1 MTNKQLKGL
10 PTTMDKKLT
19 YKDAGV
25 DIDAADK
32 FVDSVKKIVK
42 PTFRPEVIS
51 SIGGFGGMFA
61 LNKQKYN
68 NPVLVSSTDGVGTKL
83 KIASMINKH
92 DTIGID
98 LVAMCANDIIVQGAE
113 PVFLLDYI
121 SIGKINHQIL
131 EDLLKGIA
139 EGCIQAGCSLIG
151 GETAEMP
158 SFYEDG
164 EYDIAGFVVGVVDKE
179 KVIDGSSITFGDK
192 IIGIGSS
199 GIHSNGFSLVRKAFF
214 DSLKMKPDDFVN
226 ELGCTVGEELIK
238 PTKIYVK
245 TVLNIMRDFQIN
257 GIAHITGGGLMDNI
271 VRVLPK
277 ECRANINMGSWD
289 ILPIFDFL
297 KNRGNVDDADMLRT
311 FNNGIGMVLIVP
323 AEDAEE
329 IMIRLKGLNEK
340 AYIIGEVESKGRKKS
355 IHFT

>member
-1 MTNKQLKGL
+1 
-10 PTTMDKKLT
+10 MDKKLT

-32 FVDSVKKIVK
+32 FIDSVKKIVK
-42 PTFRPEVIS
+42 PTFRPEVMS

-61 LNKQKYN
+61 LNKQKYD

-83 KIASMINKH
+83 RIAGMMNKH

-121 SIGKINHQIL
+121 SIGKINHEIL
-131 EDLLKGIA
+131 ENVLKGIA
-139 EGCIQAGCSLIG
+139 DGCKQAGCSLIG

-164 EYDIAGFVVGVVDKE
+164 EYDVAGFVVGVVDKE
-179 KVIDGSSITFGDK
+179 KIIDGSSIAVGDK
-192 IIGIGSS
+192 IVGIASS
-199 GIHSNGFSLVRKAFF
+199 GVHSNGFSLVRKVFF
-214 DSLKMKPDDFVN
+214 DSLKMKQDDYVE
-226 ELGCTVGEELIK
+226 ELGCTVGEELLK
-238 PTKIYVK
+238 PTRIYVK

-257 GIAHITGGGLMDNI
+257 GISHITGGGLADNI

-277 ECRANINMGSWD
+277 GCRAKINLGSWD
-289 ILPIFDFL
+289 SLPIFDFL
-297 KNRGNVDDADMLRT
+297 RGKGNVDEEDMLRT
-311 FNNGIGMVLIVP
+311 FNNGIGLVLIVP
-323 AEDAEE
+323 SEDADE
-329 IMIRLKGLNEK
+329 IMLRLKGLNEK
-340 AYIIGEVESKGRKKS
+340 AFLIGEIESKGRKKN
-355 IHFT
+355 IQFTPV

>member
-1 MTNKQLKGL
+1 
-10 PTTMDKKLT
+10 MDKKLT

-61 LNKQKYN
+61 LNKQKYD

-113 PVFLLDYI
+113 PLFLLDYI

-131 EDLLKGIA
+131 EDVLKGIA
-139 EGCIQAGCSLIG
+139 EGCKQAGCSLIG

-164 EYDIAGFVVGVVDKE
+164 VYDVAGFVVGVVDKE
-179 KVIDGSSITFGDK
+179 KVIDGSSITVGDK

-199 GIHSNGFSLVRKAFF
+199 GIHSNGFSLVRKVFF
-214 DSLKMKPDDFVN
+214 DHLEMKPEDYVD

-257 GIAHITGGGLMDNI
+257 GIAHITGGGLLDNV

-277 ECRANINMGSWD
+277 ECRANISMSSWD
-289 ILPIFDFL
+289 ILPIFEYM
-297 KNRGNVDDADMLRT
+297 KNKGNVDDEDMLRT
-311 FNNGIGMVLIVP
+311 FNNGIGMVLVVP
-323 AEDAEE
+323 AEDADE

-340 AYIIGEVESKGRKKS
+340 AYIIGEIESKGRKKN
-355 IHFT
+355 IQFT

>member
-1 MTNKQLKGL
+1 MVLT
-10 PTTMDKKLT
+10 TTMDKKLT

-61 LNKQKYN
+61 LNKEKYD

-113 PVFLLDYI
+113 PLFLLDYI

-131 EDLLKGIA
+131 EDVLKGIA
-139 EGCIQAGCSLIG
+139 EGCKQAGCSLIG

-164 EYDIAGFVVGVVDKE
+164 EYDVAGFVVGVVDME

-199 GIHSNGFSLVRKAFF
+199 GIHSNGFSLVRKVFF
-214 DSLKMKPDDFVN
+214 DSLKMKPEDYVD

-245 TVLNIMRDFQIN
+245 TVLNIMRDFKIN
-257 GIAHITGGGLMDNI
+257 GIAHITGGGLLDNI
-271 VRVLPK
+271 VRVLP
-277 ECRANINMGSWD
+277 EGCRANINMGSWD
-289 ILPIFDFL
+289 ILPIFEYM
-297 KNRGNVDDADMLRT
+297 KNKSNVDDEDMLRT
-311 FNNGIGMVLIVP
+311 FNNGIGMVLVVP
-323 AEDAEE
+323 AEDADD
-329 IMIRLKGLNEK
+329 IMIRLNGLNEK
-340 AYIIGEVESKGRKKS
+340 AYIIGEIESKGRKKN
-355 IHFT
+355 IQFT

>member
-1 MTNKQLKGL
+1 
-10 PTTMDKKLT
+10 MDKKLT

-32 FVDSVKKIVK
+32 FIDSVKKIVK
-42 PTFRPEVIS
+42 PTFRPEVMS

-61 LNKQKYN
+61 LNKQKYD

-83 KIASMINKH
+83 RIAGMMNKH

-121 SIGKINHQIL
+121 SIGKINHEIL
-131 EDLLKGIA
+131 ENVLKGIA
-139 EGCIQAGCSLIG
+139 DGCKQAGCSLIG

-164 EYDIAGFVVGVVDKE
+164 EYDVAGFVVGVVDKE
-179 KVIDGSSITFGDK
+179 KIIDGSSIAVGDK
-192 IIGIGSS
+192 IVGIASS
-199 GIHSNGFSLVRKAFF
+199 GVHSNGFSLVRKVFF
-214 DSLKMKPDDFVN
+214 DSLKMKHDDYV
-226 ELGCTVGEELIK
+226 EVLGCTVGEELIK

-257 GIAHITGGGLMDNI
+257 GISHITGGGLADNI

-277 ECRANINMGSWD
+277 GCRAKINLGSWD
-289 ILPIFDFL
+289 SLPIFDFL
-297 KNRGNVDDADMLRT
+297 RGKGNVDEEDMLRT

-323 AEDAEE
+323 AEDADE
-329 IMIRLKGLNEK
+329 IMLRLKGLDEK
-340 AYIIGEVESKGRKKS
+340 AFLIGEIESKGRNKN
-355 IHFT
+355 IQFTPV

>member
-1 MTNKQLKGL
+1 
-10 PTTMDKKLT
+10 MDKKLT

-61 LNKQKYN
+61 LNKQKYD

-113 PVFLLDYI
+113 PLFLLDYI

-131 EDLLKGIA
+131 EDVLKGIA
-139 EGCIQAGCSLIG
+139 EGCKQAGCSLIG

-164 EYDIAGFVVGVVDKE
+164 VYDVAGFVVGVVDKE
-179 KVIDGSSITFGDK
+179 KVIDGSSITVGDK

-199 GIHSNGFSLVRKAFF
+199 GIHSNGFSLVRKVFF
-214 DSLKMKPDDFVN
+214 DHLKMKPEDYVD

-257 GIAHITGGGLMDNI
+257 GIAHITGGGLLDNV

-277 ECRANINMGSWD
+277 ECRANINMSSWD
-289 ILPIFDFL
+289 ILPIFEYM
-297 KNRGNVDDADMLRT
+297 KNKGNVDDEDMLRT
-311 FNNGIGMVLIVP
+311 FNNGIGMVLVVP
-323 AEDAEE
+323 AEDADE

-340 AYIIGEVESKGRKKS
+340 AYIIGEIESKGRKKN
-355 IHFT
+355 IQFT

>member
-1 MTNKQLKGL
+1 
-10 PTTMDKKLT
+10 MDKKLT

-61 LNKQKYN
+61 LNKEKYD

-113 PVFLLDYI
+113 PLFMLDYI

-131 EDLLKGIA
+131 EDVLKGIA
-139 EGCIQAGCSLIG
+139 EGCKQAGCSLIG

-164 EYDIAGFVVGVVDKE
+164 EYDAAGFVVGVVDKE
-179 KVIDGSSITFGDK
+179 KVIDGSSITYGDK

-199 GIHSNGFSLVRKAFF
+199 GIHSNGFSLVRKIFF
-214 DSLKMKPDDFVN
+214 DHLKMKPEDYID

-238 PTKIYVK
+238 PTKIYVR

-257 GIAHITGGGLMDNI
+257 GIAHITGGGLLDNI

-277 ECRANINMGSWD
+277 GCSANIHMGSWD
-289 ILPIFDFL
+289 VLPIFEYM
-297 KNRGNVDDADMLRT
+297 KNKGNVDDEEMLRT
-311 FNNGIGMVLIVP
+311 FNNGIGMVLVVP
-323 AEDAEE
+323 AADAEE
-329 IMIRLKGLNEK
+329 IMLRLKGLNEK
-340 AYIIGEVESKGRKKS
+340 AYIIGEIESKGRKKN
-355 IHFT
+355 IQFT

>member
-1 MTNKQLKGL
+1 
-10 PTTMDKKLT
+10 MDKKLT

-32 FVDSVKKIVK
+32 FVGSVKNIVK

-61 LNKQKYN
+61 LNKQKYD

-113 PVFLLDYI
+113 PLFLLDYI

-131 EDLLKGIA
+131 EDVLKGIA
-139 EGCIQAGCSLIG
+139 EGCKQAGCSLIG

-164 EYDIAGFVVGVVDKE
+164 EYDVAGFVVGVVDME
-179 KVIDGSSITFGDK
+179 KVIDGSSITVGDK

-199 GIHSNGFSLVRKAFF
+199 GIHSNGFSLVRKVFF
-214 DSLKMKPDDFVN
+214 DHLKMKPEEYVD

-257 GIAHITGGGLMDNI
+257 GIAHITGGGLLDNV

-289 ILPIFDFL
+289 ILPIFEYM
-297 KNRGNVDDADMLRT
+297 KNKGNVDDEDMLRT
-311 FNNGIGMVLIVP
+311 FNNGIGMVLVVP
-323 AEDAEE
+323 AEDADE

-340 AYIIGEVESKGRKKS
+340 AYIIGEIESKGRKKN
-355 IHFT
+355 IQFT

>member
-1 MTNKQLKGL
+1 
-10 PTTMDKKLT
+10 MDKKLT

-32 FVDSVKKIVK
+32 FVDSVKNIVK

-61 LNKQKYN
+61 LNKQKYD

-113 PVFLLDYI
+113 PLFLLDYI

-131 EDLLKGIA
+131 EDVLKGIA
-139 EGCIQAGCSLIG
+139 EGCKQAGCSLIG

-164 EYDIAGFVVGVVDKE
+164 EYDVAGFVVGVVDME
-179 KVIDGSSITFGDK
+179 KVIDGSSITVGDK

-199 GIHSNGFSLVRKAFF
+199 GIHSNGFSLVRKVFF
-214 DSLKMKPDDFVN
+214 DHLKMKPEEYVD

-257 GIAHITGGGLMDNI
+257 GIAHITGGGLLDNV

-289 ILPIFDFL
+289 ILPIFEYM
-297 KNRGNVDDADMLRT
+297 KNKGNVDDEDMLRT
-311 FNNGIGMVLIVP
+311 FNNGIGMVLVVP
-323 AEDAEE
+323 AEDADE

-340 AYIIGEVESKGRKKS
+340 AYTIGEIESKGRKKN
-355 IHFT
+355 IQFT

>member
-1 MTNKQLKGL
+1 
-10 PTTMDKKLT
+10 MDKKLT

-42 PTFRPEVIS
+42 PTFRPEVMS

-61 LNKQKYN
+61 LNKQKYE

-83 KIASMINKH
+83 RIAGMMNKH

-121 SIGKINHQIL
+121 SIGKINHEIL
-131 EDLLKGIA
+131 ENVLKGIA
-139 EGCIQAGCSLIG
+139 DGCKQAGCSLIG

-164 EYDIAGFVVGVVDKE
+164 EYDVAGFVVGVVDKE
-179 KVIDGSSITFGDK
+179 KIIDGSSITVGDK
-192 IIGIGSS
+192 IIGIASS
-199 GIHSNGFSLVRKAFF
+199 GVHSNGFSLVRKVFF
-214 DSLKMKPDDFVN
+214 DSLKMKTDDYVEEF
-226 ELGCTVGEELIK
+226 GSTVGEELIK

-245 TVLNIMRDFQIN
+245 TVLNLMRDFQIN
-257 GIAHITGGGLMDNI
+257 GISHITGGGLADNI

-277 ECRANINMGSWD
+277 GCRAKINLGSWD
-289 ILPIFDFL
+289 SLPIFEFL
-297 KNRGNVDDADMLRT
+297 RNKGNVDEEDMLRT
-311 FNNGIGMVLIVP
+311 FNNGIGLVLIVP
-323 AEDAEE
+323 AGDADE
-329 IMIRLKGLNEK
+329 IMLRLKGLKEK
-340 AYIIGEVESKGRKKS
+340 AFLIGEIESKGRKKN
-355 IHFT
+355 IQFTPV

>member
-1 MTNKQLKGL
+1 
-10 PTTMDKKLT
+10 MDKKLT

-61 LNKQKYN
+61 LNKEKYD

-113 PVFLLDYI
+113 PLFLLDYI

-131 EDLLKGIA
+131 EDVLKGIA
-139 EGCIQAGCSLIG
+139 EGCKQAGCSLIG

-164 EYDIAGFVVGVVDKE
+164 EYDVAGFVVGVVDME
-179 KVIDGSSITFGDK
+179 KVIDGSSITVGDK

-199 GIHSNGFSLVRKAFF
+199 GIHSNGFSLVRKVFF
-214 DSLKMKPDDFVN
+214 DHLKMKPEEYVD

-257 GIAHITGGGLMDNI
+257 GIAHITGGGLLDNV

-289 ILPIFDFL
+289 ILPIFEYM
-297 KNRGNVDDADMLRT
+297 KNKGNVDDEDMLRT
-311 FNNGIGMVLIVP
+311 FNNGIGMVLVVP
-323 AEDAEE
+323 AEDADE

-340 AYIIGEVESKGRKKS
+340 AYIIGEIESKGRKKN
-355 IHFT
+355 IQFT

>member
-1 MTNKQLKGL
+1 
-10 PTTMDKKLT
+10 MDKKLT

-32 FVDSVKKIVK
+32 FIDSVKKIVK
-42 PTFRPEVIS
+42 PTFRPEVMS

-61 LNKQKYN
+61 LNKQKYD

-83 KIASMINKH
+83 RIAGMMNKH

-121 SIGKINHQIL
+121 SIGKINHEIL
-131 EDLLKGIA
+131 ENVLKGIA
-139 EGCIQAGCSLIG
+139 DGCKQAGCSLIG

-164 EYDIAGFVVGVVDKE
+164 EYDVAGFVVGVVDKE
-179 KVIDGSSITFGDK
+179 KIIDGSSIAVGDK
-192 IIGIGSS
+192 IVGIASS
-199 GIHSNGFSLVRKAFF
+199 GVHSNGFSLVRKVFF
-214 DSLKMKPDDFVN
+214 DSLKMKQDDYVE
-226 ELGCTVGEELIK
+226 ELGCTVGEELLK
-238 PTKIYVK
+238 PTRIYVK

-257 GIAHITGGGLMDNI
+257 GISHITGGGLADNI

-277 ECRANINMGSWD
+277 GCRAKINLGSWD
-289 ILPIFDFL
+289 SLPIFDFL
-297 KNRGNVDDADMLRT
+297 RGKGNVDEEDMLRT

-323 AEDAEE
+323 AEDADE
-329 IMIRLKGLNEK
+329 IMLRLKGLDEK
-340 AYIIGEVESKGRKKS
+340 AFLIGEIESKGRNKN
-355 IHFT
+355 IQFTPV

>member
-1 MTNKQLKGL
+1 
-10 PTTMDKKLT
+10 MDKKLT

-61 LNKQKYN
+61 LNKQKYD

-83 KIASMINKH
+83 KIVSMINKH

-121 SIGKINHQIL
+121 SIGKINHKIL
-131 EDLLKGIA
+131 EELLKGIA
-139 EGCIQAGCSLIG
+139 EGCIEAGCSLIG

-158 SFYEDG
+158 SFYEDS

-199 GIHSNGFSLVRKAFF
+199 GIHSNGFSLVRKVFF
-214 DSLKMKPDDFVN
+214 DSLKMKPDDYVN
-226 ELGCTVGEELIK
+226 ELGCTVGQELIK

-271 VRVLPK
+271 VRILPK

-289 ILPIFDFL
+289 ILFSRQQI
-297 KNRGNVDDADMLRT
+297 
-311 FNNGIGMVLIVP
+311 
-323 AEDAEE
+323 
-329 IMIRLKGLNEK
+329 
-340 AYIIGEVESKGRKKS
+340 S
-355 IHFT
+355 

>member
-1 MTNKQLKGL
+1 
-10 PTTMDKKLT
+10 MDKKLT

-32 FVDSVKKIVK
+32 FVDSVKNIVK
-42 PTFRPEVIS
+42 PTLRPEVIS

-61 LNKQKYN
+61 LNKQKYD

-113 PVFLLDYI
+113 PLFLLDYI

-131 EDLLKGIA
+131 EDVLKGIA
-139 EGCIQAGCSLIG
+139 EGCKQAGCSLIG

-164 EYDIAGFVVGVVDKE
+164 EYDVAGFVVGVVDME
-179 KVIDGSSITFGDK
+179 KVIDGSSITVGDK

-199 GIHSNGFSLVRKAFF
+199 GIHSNGFSLVRKVFF
-214 DSLKMKPDDFVN
+214 DHLKMKPEEYVD

-257 GIAHITGGGLMDNI
+257 GIAHITGGGLLDNV

-289 ILPIFDFL
+289 ILPIFEYM
-297 KNRGNVDDADMLRT
+297 KNKGNVDDEDMLRT
-311 FNNGIGMVLIVP
+311 FNNGIGMVLVVP
-323 AEDAEE
+323 AEDADE

-340 AYIIGEVESKGRKKS
+340 AYIIGEIESKGRKKN
-355 IHFT
+355 IQFT

>member
-1 MTNKQLKGL
+1 
-10 PTTMDKKLT
+10 MDKKLT

-61 LNKQKYN
+61 LNKEKYD

-113 PVFLLDYI
+113 PLFMLDYI

-131 EDLLKGIA
+131 EDVLKGIA
-139 EGCIQAGCSLIG
+139 EGCKQAGCSLIG

-164 EYDIAGFVVGVVDKE
+164 EYDAAGFVVGVVDKG
-179 KVIDGSSITFGDK
+179 KVIDGSSITYGDK

-199 GIHSNGFSLVRKAFF
+199 GIHSNGFSLVRKIFF
-214 DSLKMKPDDFVN
+214 DHLKMKPEDYIE

-257 GIAHITGGGLMDNI
+257 GIAHITGGGLLDNI

-277 ECRANINMGSWD
+277 GCSANIHMGSWD
-289 ILPIFDFL
+289 VLPIFEYM
-297 KNRGNVDDADMLRT
+297 KNKGNVDDEEMLRT
-311 FNNGIGMVLIVP
+311 FNNGIGMVLVVP
-323 AEDAEE
+323 AADAEE
-329 IMIRLKGLNEK
+329 IMLRLKGLNEK
-340 AYIIGEVESKGRKKS
+340 AYIIGEIESKGRKKN
-355 IHFT
+355 IQFT

>member
-1 MTNKQLKGL
+1 
-10 PTTMDKKLT
+10 MDKKLT

-32 FVDSVKKIVK
+32 FIDSVKKIVK
-42 PTFRPEVIS
+42 PTFRPEVMS

-61 LNKQKYN
+61 LNKQKYD

-83 KIASMINKH
+83 RIAGMMNKH

-121 SIGKINHQIL
+121 SIGKINHEIL
-131 EDLLKGIA
+131 ENVLKGIA
-139 EGCIQAGCSLIG
+139 DGCKQAGCSLIG

-164 EYDIAGFVVGVVDKE
+164 EYDVAGFVVGVVDKA
-179 KVIDGSSITFGDK
+179 KIIDGSSITVGDK
-192 IIGIGSS
+192 IVGIASS
-199 GIHSNGFSLVRKAFF
+199 GVHSNGFSLVRKVFF
-214 DSLKMKPDDFVN
+214 DSLKMKQDDYVE

-257 GIAHITGGGLMDNI
+257 GISHITGGGLADNI

-277 ECRANINMGSWD
+277 GCRAKINLGSWD
-289 ILPIFDFL
+289 SLPIFDFL
-297 KNRGNVDDADMLRT
+297 RGKGNVDEEDMLRT

-323 AEDAEE
+323 AEDADE
-329 IMIRLKGLNEK
+329 IMLRLKGLDEK
-340 AYIIGEVESKGRKKS
+340 AFLIGEIESKGRNKN
-355 IHFT
+355 IQFTPV

>member
-1 MTNKQLKGL
+1 
-10 PTTMDKKLT
+10 MDKKLT

-32 FVDSVKKIVK
+32 FVDSVKNIVK

-61 LNKQKYN
+61 LNKQKYD

-113 PVFLLDYI
+113 PLFLLDYI

-131 EDLLKGIA
+131 EDVLKGIA
-139 EGCIQAGCSLIG
+139 EGCKQAGCSLIG

-164 EYDIAGFVVGVVDKE
+164 EYDVAGFVVGVVDME
-179 KVIDGSSITFGDK
+179 KVIDGSSITVGDK

-199 GIHSNGFSLVRKAFF
+199 GIHSNGFSLVRKVFF
-214 DSLKMKPDDFVN
+214 DHLKMKPEEYVD

-257 GIAHITGGGLMDNI
+257 GI
-271 VRVLPK
+271 
-277 ECRANINMGSWD
+277 W
-289 ILPIFDFL
+289 
-297 KNRGNVDDADMLRT
+297 
-311 FNNGIGMVLIVP
+311 
-323 AEDAEE
+323 
-329 IMIRLKGLNEK
+329 
-340 AYIIGEVESKGRKKS
+340 KKK
-355 IHFT
+355 

>member
-1 MTNKQLKGL
+1 
-10 PTTMDKKLT
+10 MDKKLT

-32 FVDSVKKIVK
+32 FVGSVKNIVK

-61 LNKQKYN
+61 LNKEKYD

-113 PVFLLDYI
+113 PLFLLDYI

-131 EDLLKGIA
+131 EDVLKGIA
-139 EGCIQAGCSLIG
+139 EGCKQAGCSLIG

-164 EYDIAGFVVGVVDKE
+164 EYDVAGFVVGVVDME
-179 KVIDGSSITFGDK
+179 KVIDGSSITVGDK

-199 GIHSNGFSLVRKAFF
+199 GIHSNGFSLVRKVFF
-214 DSLKMKPDDFVN
+214 DHLKMKPEEYVD

-245 TVLNIMRDFQIN
+245 TVLNILRDFQIN
-257 GIAHITGGGLMDNI
+257 GIAHITGGGLLDNI

-277 ECRANINMGSWD
+277 GCRANINMGSWD
-289 ILPIFDFL
+289 ILPIFEYM
-297 KNRGNVDDADMLRT
+297 KNKSNVDDEDMLRT
-311 FNNGIGMVLIVP
+311 FNNGIGMVLVVP
-323 AEDAEE
+323 AEDADE

-340 AYIIGEVESKGRKKS
+340 AYIIGEIESKGRKKN
-355 IHFT
+355 IQFT

>member
-1 MTNKQLKGL
+1 
-10 PTTMDKKLT
+10 MDKKLT

-32 FVDSVKKIVK
+32 FIDSVKKIVK
-42 PTFRPEVIS
+42 PTFRPEVMS

-61 LNKQKYN
+61 LNKQKYD

-83 KIASMINKH
+83 RIAGMMNKH

-121 SIGKINHQIL
+121 SIGKINHEIL
-131 EDLLKGIA
+131 ENVLKGIA
-139 EGCIQAGCSLIG
+139 DGCKQAGCSLIG

-164 EYDIAGFVVGVVDKE
+164 EYDVAGFVVGVVDKA
-179 KVIDGSSITFGDK
+179 KIIDGSSITVGDK
-192 IIGIGSS
+192 IVGIASS
-199 GIHSNGFSLVRKAFF
+199 GVHSNGFSLVRKVFF
-214 DSLKMKPDDFVN
+214 DSLKMKHDDYVE

-257 GIAHITGGGLMDNI
+257 GISHITGGGLADNI

-277 ECRANINMGSWD
+277 GCRAKINLGSWD
-289 ILPIFDFL
+289 SLPIFDFL
-297 KNRGNVDDADMLRT
+297 RGKGNVDEEDMLRT

-323 AEDAEE
+323 AEDADE
-329 IMIRLKGLNEK
+329 IMLRLKGLDEK
-340 AYIIGEVESKGRKKS
+340 AFLIGEIESKGRNKN
-355 IHFT
+355 IQFTPV